1 MSAMWVLPGG
11 RPWWALAAGSLA
23 AAGFIGMAEAGAVVL
38 EATPTGQFSVS
49 SLYGIGQLTQPL
61 TSPAPT
67 LDGWAQEG
75 NPDLP
80 GWLLAHLG
88 FDVLFIIGYTLLAV
102 IMLWAAAARSETAV
116 RAAAERAAAEP
127 ASAEPATAEPT
138 PAESAAAGRTVA
150 RQVAA
155 RQAPAEPARSW
166 RLGYLL
172 LGLVVAG
179 NAAQVGLAAAAVW
192 GWIRPRHAVPPPL
205 AWALHGATMFKWVA
219 AIVLLIW
226 AGYRVLNS
234 PAVGHGLGQIV
245 RAVKA
250 QRFSL
255 VILVLLG
262 VIAASRGSDVLE
274 QMPDVERAWLTRVP
288 SLGWVHLAA
297 AVIAQFLVAFLLL
310 CLGRR
315 RVVRAVHKF
324 GQEGENRDPSR
335 LWLWL
340 LSPAVLLA
348 VTWVLGWR
356 HWAQVSWLGAIAI
369 PLVMWG
375 VAVASLVFRSG
386 ARQAPARDTQ
396 VAGDAADMI
405 ALVHT
410 VGDLLAVAVVAVA
423 GLGLVRAFT
432 APALVVGG
440 WYARAD
446 GAAVV
451 VGIVGAVAVWAI
463 ARPALTWMKG
473 MLPPELA
480 APPADA
486 PMTGA
491 AVGAGA
497 ADPAE
502 QPAPAAPTSQVGP
515 ETQPASTLAA
525 GQSGPEAQPASTG
538 PAGHAGP
545 GAQPASTRLA
555 EAEPET
561 EPGSTSPT
569 GQAGPEARPVSTRPA
584 GQLSPAP
591 PPADPARRPKDPRG
605 PWWPVAVAAAPLVV
619 ADVLL
624 VFVPL
629 WTTHWLG
636 VLGTAVTGLGTLA
649 LGLGGLAFLAQRY
662 QPPPLFR
669 LLRLS
674 STPVI
679 TLIVIAGILGV
690 AINRNSGLHD
700 IRLPSGG
707 AGATATASGGGLAS
721 RTASPGSSTAAGTTA
736 AGTTAAGTSAAGSA
750 TAGATAA
757 GSAAAGTAAG
767 AGTSAGSATLAGS
780 LQQWLADPLTRSCA
794 VAAPVSAA
802 AGTPA
807 VRVEPL
813 VLVAASGG
821 GIRAAWWAV
830 HTMTMLAGTQCGR
843 HGVFAVSSVSGG
855 SVGMAVLATSPRPAR
870 AIARIAGP
878 DALAAGIDGLLLRD
892 TIAGYTGL
900 DLTAAQMPAHQRY
913 PDRAALMEHAWEAE
927 DSGLT
932 DPFPLSEPAV
942 PWRLLFNSTAVRTG
956 CRAILPDRSLAGPGE
971 PAPTAGPP
979 LSCGL
984 GSAAPAANSYDLF
997 AKLPCLKGIDTATAA
1012 LLSARF
1018 TFISPSGV
1026 VNGCR
1031 GAQRSTAQEQF
1042 VDGGYADSSGL
1053 ATLAGLAPSLTAAVR
1068 QYNTSAVAD
1077 ARAGQPVTLVVPVTV
1092 FLGNSPQ
1099 VVPSPTAPGSDP
1111 ELLVPVDASAA
1122 SGDLT
1127 TPNAFM
1133 QQLGQETAADA
1144 WLPCPA
1150 GGPPSASPPGPG
1162 CDAIRN
1168 AAAGIIPRQLVL
1180 VAPQTE
1186 PRVAA
1191 PLGWVLSP
1199 ASRMALDAALQQD
1212 AARPC
1217 EPEGTT
1223 VYCPAGTGGLRYLL
1237 RLVHITAKPGAAG

>member
-1 MSAMWVLPGG
+1 MWVLPGG
-11 RPWWALAAGSLA
+11 RPWWALAGGSLA
-23 AAGFIGMAEAGAVVL
+23 AAGFIGMAEAGGVIL

-49 SLYGIGQLTQPL
+49 SLYGIGQLVQPL

-67 LDGWAQEG
+67 LNGWAQEG
-75 NPDLP
+75 NAHLP

-88 FDVLFIIGYTLLAV
+88 FDVVFIIGYSLLAV
-102 IMLWAAAARSETAV
+102 IMVWAAAARSQDA
-116 RAAAERAAAEP
+116 AAAEP
-127 ASAEPATAEPT
+127 A
-138 PAESAAAGRTVA
+138 R
-150 RQVAA
+150 R
-155 RQAPAEPARSW
+155 W

-179 NAAQVGLAAAAVW
+179 NAAQVALAAAAVW
-192 GWIRPRHAVPPPL
+192 GWIGHGRDVPPAL
-205 AWALHGATMFKWVA
+205 AWALHGATMVKWVA
-219 AIVLLIW
+219 VIVAVIW
-226 AGYRVLNS
+226 AGYRILSS
-234 PAVGHGLGQIV
+234 PAVARGIGQIV

-274 QMPDVERAWLTRVP
+274 QMPDVERAWLTRAP

-310 CLGRR
+310 YLGRR
-315 RVVRAVHKF
+315 RVTRAVHKF
-324 GQEGENRDPSR
+324 GQQGENRDQSN

-340 LSPAVLLA
+340 LAPGVLLA

-369 PLVMWG
+369 PVVMWG
-375 VAVASLVFRSG
+375 VAVASLVFRSR
-386 ARQAPARDTQ
+386 ARQAPARDTE
-396 VAGDAADMI
+396 VAGDAEDMI

-446 GAAVV
+446 AAAVV
-451 VGIVGAVAVWAI
+451 VGIVGAVAVWAV
-463 ARPALTWMKG
+463 ARPALGWMAG
-473 MLPPELA
+473 MLPAELP
-480 APPADA
+480 APPAEA
-486 PMTGA
+486 PPAGVA
-491 AVGAGA
+491 AVAGPA
-497 ADPAE
+497 DEHVAEGRPGGADPDGTT
-502 QPAPAAPTSQVGP
+502 P
-515 ETQPASTLAA
+515 L
-525 GQSGPEAQPASTG
+525 EAQPASMK
-538 PAGHAGP
+538 
-545 GAQPASTRLA
+545 PASMK
-555 EAEPET
+555 
-561 EPGSTSPT
+561 
-569 GQAGPEARPVSTRPA
+569 PA
-584 GQLSPAP
+584 SQISPAP
-591 PPADPARRPKDPRG
+591 PPEDPVRRARDPKG
-605 PWWPVAVAAAPLVV
+605 PWWPVAAAVAPLV
-619 ADVLL
+619 AAEGLL
-624 VFVPL
+624 IFVPL

-649 LGLGGLAFLAQRY
+649 LGLAGLAFLAQRY

-679 TLIVIAGILGV
+679 SLIVIAGILGV

-700 IRLPSGG
+700 IRAPS
-707 AGATATASGGGLAS
+707 S
-721 RTASPGSSTAAGTTA
+721 R
-736 AGTTAAGTSAAGSA
+736 AGTSAAASGELTGGPTQPGPAAASTTATHSTAVTTTTAGTA
-750 TAGATAA
+750 TAGA
-757 GSAAAGTAAG
+757 G
-767 AGTSAGSATLAGS
+767 APSGPVTLAGG
-780 LQQWLADPLTRSCA
+780 LQRWLADPLTRTCA
-794 VAAPVSAA
+794 VAAPPGAP
-802 AGTPA
+802 AGAPV

-830 HTMTMLAGTQCGR
+830 HMMTMLEGTQCGR

-855 SVGMAVLATSPRPAR
+855 SVGMGVLATSAHPDR

-900 DLTAAQMPAHQRY
+900 DLTAAQMPAHERY

-932 DPFPLSEPAV
+932 DPFPLRQPAV

-956 CRAILPDRSLAGPGE
+956 CRAILPDRSLAAPGAAA
-971 PAPTAGPP
+971 PAGGPP
-979 LSCGL
+979 LTCGL

-997 AKLPCLKGIDTATAA
+997 AKLPCLTGIDTATAA

-1026 VNGCR
+1026 VNGCTR
-1031 GAQRSTAQEQF
+1031 AQRNTAQEQF

-1053 ATLAGLAPSLTAAVR
+1053 ATLAGLAPGLTAAVR
-1068 QYNTSAVAD
+1068 QYNTSAVAG
-1077 ARAGQPVTLVVPVTV
+1077 AQAGQPVTLVVPVTAY
-1092 FLGNSPQ
+1092 LGNSPQ

-1122 SGDLT
+1122 SGNLT
-1127 TPNAFM
+1127 TPNAFL
-1133 QQLGQETAADA
+1133 QQLGQQTAADA
-1144 WLPCPA
+1144 WLPCPQPTAPA
-1150 GGPPSASPPGPG
+1150 GAASSPAAG
-1162 CDAIRN
+1162 
-1168 AAAGIIPRQLVL
+1168 AAAGTRTGAAAGTATGPPAGAPAAPDCGAIRDEAARVIPRQLVL
-1180 VAPQTE
+1180 VAPQTV

-1199 ASRMALDAALQQD
+1199 ASRMALDAALRQD
-1212 AARPC
+1212 ATRSC
-1217 EPEGTT
+1217 EPQGTT

-1237 RLVHITAKPGAAG
+1237 RLVHLSARHGPAG

>member
-1 MSAMWVLPGG
+1 VSGMWVLPGG
-11 RPWWALAAGSLA
+11 RPWWALAGGSLA
-23 AAGFIGMAEAGAVVL
+23 AAGFIGMAEAGGVVL
-38 EATPTGQFSVS
+38 QATPTGQFSVS

-67 LDGWAQEG
+67 LTGWAQEG

-80 GWLLAHLG
+80 GWLLAHLA
-88 FDVLFIIGYTLLAV
+88 FDVLFIIGYSLLAV
-102 IMLWAAAARSETAV
+102 IMLRAAAARSE
-116 RAAAERAAAEP
+116 AAEQTAAEQ
-127 ASAEPATAEPT
+127 
-138 PAESAAAGRTVA
+138 AAAGQAVAGPA
-150 RQVAA
+150 RQ
-155 RQAPAEPARSW
+155 W

-192 GWIRPRHAVPPPL
+192 GWIRPRHEVPPSL
-205 AWALHGATMFKWVA
+205 AWSLHGATMFKWVA
-219 AIVLLIW
+219 AIVLLVW
-226 AGYRVLNS
+226 AGYRVLNT
-234 PAVGHGLGQIV
+234 PAVAQGIGQIA

-250 QRFSL
+250 QRFSV
-255 VILVLLG
+255 VILILLG

-274 QMPDVERAWLTRVP
+274 QMPDVERAWLTRAP

-310 CLGRR
+310 YLGRR
-315 RVVRAVHKF
+315 RVTRAVHKF
-324 GQEGENRDPSR
+324 GQQGENRDPSR

-340 LSPAVLLA
+340 LAPAVLL
-348 VTWVLGWR
+348 VLTWVLGWR
-356 HWAQVSWLGAIAI
+356 HWAQVSWLGVIAI

-375 VAVASLVFRSG
+375 VAVASLVFRSRAG
-386 ARQAPARDTQ
+386 QAPPRDTE
-396 VAGDAADMI
+396 VAGDAADMV

-440 WYARAD
+440 WYAKAD
-446 GAAVV
+446 GAAVI
-451 VGIVGAVAVWAI
+451 VGIVGAVAVWVL
-463 ARPALTWMKG
+463 ARPVLTWMQG
-473 MLPPELA
+473 MLPPELPAPSAGAPRASA
-480 APPADA
+480 AA
-486 PMTGA
+486 
-491 AVGAGA
+491 GAGPTGPESHA
-497 ADPAE
+497 ST
-502 QPAPAAPTSQVGP
+502 APAG
-515 ETQPASTLAA
+515 LI
-525 GQSGPEAQPASTG
+525 
-538 PAGHAGP
+538 
-545 GAQPASTRLA
+545 
-555 EAEPET
+555 
-561 EPGSTSPT
+561 
-569 GQAGPEARPVSTRPA
+569 
-584 GQLSPAP
+584 SPAP
-591 PPADPARRPKDPRG
+591 PPADPARRAKDPKG
-605 PWWPVAVAAAPLVV
+605 PWWPVAAAAAPLVV
-619 ADVLL
+619 ADGLL
-624 VFVPL
+624 ILVPL
-629 WTTHWLG
+629 WMTHWLG

-649 LGLGGLAFLAQRY
+649 VGLGGLAFLAQRY

-700 IRLPSGG
+700 IRPPS
-707 AGATATASGGGLAS
+707 ARS
-721 RTASPGSSTAAGTTA
+721 GTT
-736 AGTTAAGTSAAGSA
+736 
-750 TAGATAA
+750 ATAA
-757 GSAAAGTAAG
+757 GGLRSAATPPGSTAAASTTAAG
-767 AGTSAGSATLAGS
+767 AGTSSGPATLAGS

-794 VAAPVSAA
+794 VAAPASAT
-802 AGTPA
+802 AGAPG

-813 VLVAASGG
+813 VMVAASGG

-855 SVGMAVLATSPRPAR
+855 SVGMAVLATSPHPAR
-870 AIARIAGP
+870 AIAEVAGP

-913 PDRAALMEHAWEAE
+913 PDRAALMEHAWESE
-927 DSGLT
+927 DPGLT
-932 DPFPLSEPAV
+932 EPFPLTAPVV

-956 CRAILPDRSLAGPGE
+956 CRAILADRSLAGPGE
-971 PAPTAGPP
+971 SAPAAGPP

-1031 GAQRSTAQEQF
+1031 RSQRSTAQEQF

-1053 ATLAGLAPSLTAAVR
+1053 ATLAGLAPGLTAAVR

-1077 ARAGQPVTLVVPVTV
+1077 AQAGQPVTLVVPVTV
-1092 FLGNSPQ
+1092 YLGNSPQ

-1111 ELLVPVDASAA
+1111 ELLVPVDASGA

-1127 TPNAFM
+1127 TPNAFL

-1144 WLPCPA
+1144 WLPCPPP
-1150 GGPPSASPPGPG
+1150 GPPSGSPAGLG
-1162 CDAIRN
+1162 CGTIRN

-1180 VAPQTE
+1180 VAPQTA

-1199 ASRMALDAALQQD
+1199 ASRMALDAAMQQD
-1212 AARPC
+1212 ATRSCQPQ
-1217 EPEGTT
+1217 GTT

>member
-1 MSAMWVLPGG
+1 MSGMWVLPGG

-67 LDGWAQEG
+67 LNGWAQEG

-80 GWLLAHLG
+80 GWLLAHLA
-88 FDVLFIIGYTLLAV
+88 FDVLFIIGYSLLAV
-102 IMLWAAAARSETAV
+102 IMLWAAAARSAAAV
-116 RAAAERAAAEP
+116 QAAAERAAAERV
-127 ASAEPATAEPT
+127 
-138 PAESAAAGRTVA
+138 AGR
-150 RQVAA
+150 
-155 RQAPAEPARSW
+155 QAVPEPARSW

-192 GWIRPRHAVPPPL
+192 GWIRPRHDEPPAL
-205 AWALHGATMFKWVA
+205 AWSLHGATMFKWVA
-219 AIVLLIW
+219 AIVLLAW

-234 PAVGHGLGQIV
+234 PAVRHGLGQIA

-255 VILVLLG
+255 IILILLG

-310 CLGRR
+310 YLGRR
-315 RVVRAVHKF
+315 RVTRAVHKF
-324 GQEGENRDPSR
+324 GQQGENRDPSR

-340 LSPAVLLA
+340 LGPAVLL
-348 VTWVLGWR
+348 VLTWVLGWR

-375 VAVASLVFRSG
+375 VAVASLIFRSRAG
-386 ARQAPARDTQ
+386 QARARDTE
-396 VAGDAADMI
+396 VAEDAADMI

-432 APALVVGG
+432 APALVVDG
-440 WYARAD
+440 WYAKAD
-446 GAAVV
+446 GAAVI

-473 MLPPELA
+473 MLPPELP

-486 PMTGA
+486 PHADAPHADAPPATAAA
-491 AVGAGA
+491 AVGGPTGSEA
-497 ADPAE
+497 
-502 QPAPAAPTSQVGP
+502 QPAKPGPASQV
-515 ETQPASTLAA
+515 S
-525 GQSGPEAQPASTG
+525 PEAQPAGTG
-538 PAGHAGP
+538 
-545 GAQPASTRLA
+545 
-555 EAEPET
+555 
-561 EPGSTSPT
+561 
-569 GQAGPEARPVSTRPA
+569 PA

-605 PWWPVAVAAAPLVV
+605 PWWPVAAAAAPLVV

-624 VFVPL
+624 IFVPL
-629 WTTHWLG
+629 WTTRWLG

-662 QPPPLFR
+662 QPPSLFR

-690 AINRNSGLHD
+690 AIDRNSGLHD
-700 IRLPSGG
+700 IRPPSGRTG
-707 AGATATASGGGLAS
+707 TTATASGGPAS
-721 RTASPGSSTAAGTTA
+721 HATSPGSTTAASVTSAIARTASATTAGT
-736 AGTTAAGTSAAGSA
+736 
-750 TAGATAA
+750 
-757 GSAAAGTAAG
+757 TAAG
-767 AGTSAGSATLAGS
+767 AGTSSDPATLAGS

-794 VAAPVSAA
+794 VAAPASASA
-802 AGTPA
+802 PG

-813 VLVAASGG
+813 VMVAASGG

-830 HTMTMLAGTQCGR
+830 HAMTMLSGTQCGR

-855 SVGMAVLATSPRPAR
+855 SVGMAVLATSPHPAP

-878 DALAAGIDGLLLRD
+878 DALAAGIDGMLLRD

-932 DPFPLSEPAV
+932 DPFPLTEPAV

-971 PAPTAGPP
+971 PAPAAGPP

-997 AKLPCLKGIDTATAA
+997 AKLPCLKGIDAATAA

-1018 TFISPSGV
+1018 TFISPSGA
-1026 VNGCR
+1026 VNGCGR
-1031 GAQRSTAQEQF
+1031 SQRSTAQEQF

-1053 ATLAGLAPSLTAAVR
+1053 ATLAGLAPGLTAAVR
-1068 QYNTSAVAD
+1068 QYNTSAVAG

-1122 SGDLT
+1122 SGNLT
-1127 TPNAFM
+1127 TPNAFL
-1133 QQLGQETAADA
+1133 QQLGQETAAAA
-1144 WLPCPA
+1144 WLPCPPA
-1150 GGPPSASPPGPG
+1150 GPPSGAPPGLG
-1162 CDAIRN
+1162 CSAIRN
-1168 AAAGIIPRQLVL
+1168 AATGIIPKQLVL
-1180 VAPQTE
+1180 VAPQTV

-1212 AARPC
+1212 AARSC
-1217 EPEGTT
+1217 EPQGTT

>member
-1 MSAMWVLPGG
+1 MRVLPGG
-11 RPWWALAAGSLA
+11 RPWWALTGGSLA
-23 AAGFIGMAEAGAVVL
+23 AAGFIGMAEAGGVIL

-49 SLYGIGQLTQPL
+49 SLYGIGQLAQPL

-67 LDGWAQEG
+67 LNGWAQEG
-75 NPDLP
+75 NADLP

-88 FDVLFIIGYTLLAV
+88 FDVLFIIGYSLLAV
-102 IMLWAAAARSETAV
+102 IMVWAAAARSQD
-116 RAAAERAAAEP
+116 AAAQ
-127 ASAEPATAEPT
+127 
-138 PAESAAAGRTVA
+138 AAAG
-150 RQVAA
+150 
-155 RQAPAEPARSW
+155 PARRW

-179 NAAQVGLAAAAVW
+179 NAAQVALAAAAVR
-192 GWIRPRHAVPPPL
+192 GWIGHGRDVPPAL
-205 AWALHGATMFKWVA
+205 AWALHGATMAKWVA
-219 AIVLLIW
+219 AIVAVIW
-226 AGYRVLNS
+226 AGYRILNS
-234 PAVGHGLGQIV
+234 PAVARGIGQIV

-274 QMPDVERAWLTRVP
+274 QMPDVERAWLTRTP

-310 CLGRR
+310 YLGRR
-315 RVVRAVHKF
+315 RVRRAVHKF
-324 GQEGENRDPSR
+324 GQQGENRDQSHV
-335 LWLWL
+335 WLWL
-340 LSPAVLLA
+340 LAPAVLLA

-369 PLVMWG
+369 PVVMWG
-375 VAVASLVFRSG
+375 VAVASLVFRSR
-386 ARQAPARDTQ
+386 ARQAPARDTE
-396 VAGDAADMI
+396 VAGDAEDMI

-451 VGIVGAVAVWAI
+451 VGIVGAVAVWAV
-463 ARPALTWMKG
+463 ARPALAWMAG
-473 MLPPELA
+473 MLPPELPA
-480 APPADA
+480 VPAEAPPA
-486 PMTGA
+486 GVA
-491 AVGAGA
+491 AVAGPPDENFTEARA
-497 ADPAE
+497 ASEPDD
-502 QPAPAAPTSQVGP
+502 QAPR
-515 ETQPASTLAA
+515 
-525 GQSGPEAQPASTG
+525 EAQPAAS
-538 PAGHAGP
+538 GP
-545 GAQPASTRLA
+545 GGETPLEEQPASMK
-555 EAEPET
+555 
-561 EPGSTSPT
+561 
-569 GQAGPEARPVSTRPA
+569 PA
-584 GQLSPAP
+584 GQISPAP
-591 PPADPARRPKDPRG
+591 PPEDPVRRARDPKG
-605 PWWPVAVAAAPLVV
+605 PWWPVAAAAAPLVV
-619 ADVLL
+619 ADGLL
-624 VFVPL
+624 IFVPL

-649 LGLGGLAFLAQRY
+649 LGLAGLAFLAQHY

-700 IRLPSGG
+700 IRPPSGR
-707 AGATATASGGGLAS
+707 AGTSATASGGLTGGLTQPGPAAAS
-721 RTASPGSSTAAGTTA
+721 TTATNSTAANTTTA
-736 AGTTAAGTSAAGSA
+736 SSA
-750 TAGATAA
+750 TAGA
-757 GSAAAGTAAG
+757 G
-767 AGTSAGSATLAGS
+767 ASSSPATLARS
-780 LQQWLADPLTRSCA
+780 LQQWLADPLTRTCA
-794 VAAPVSAA
+794 VPAPRSAT
-802 AGTPA
+802 AGPP
-807 VRVEPL
+807 VIRVEPL

-855 SVGMAVLATSPRPAR
+855 SVGMGVLATSPHPDQ

-878 DALAAGIDGLLLRD
+878 DALAAGIDGLVLRD

-913 PDRAALMEHAWEAE
+913 PDRAALMEHAWEGE

-932 DPFPLSEPAV
+932 DPFPLGQPVV

-956 CRAILPDRSLAGPGE
+956 CRAILPDRSLAAPGA
-971 PAPTAGPP
+971 PAPAAGSP
-979 LSCGL
+979 LTCGL

-1031 GAQRSTAQEQF
+1031 RAQRNTAQEQF

-1068 QYNTSAVAD
+1068 QYNTSAVAS
-1077 ARAGQPVTLVVPVTV
+1077 AQAGQPVTLVVPVTV
-1092 FLGNSPQ
+1092 YLGNSPQ

-1122 SGDLT
+1122 SGNLT
-1127 TPNAFM
+1127 TPNAFL

-1144 WLPCPA
+1144 WLPCPQ
-1150 GGPPSASPPGPG
+1150 PGAP
-1162 CDAIRN
+1162 AA
-1168 AAAGIIPRQLVL
+1168 AAAGAAAAAAGAPAAPDCGAIRDAAAQVIPRQTVL
-1180 VAPQTE
+1180 VAPQTV

-1199 ASRMALDAALQQD
+1199 ASRMALDAALRQD
-1212 AARPC
+1212 ATRSC
-1217 EPEGTT
+1217 EPQGTT

-1237 RLVHITAKPGAAG
+1237 RLVHLTARPGPAG

>member
-1 MSAMWVLPGG
+1 MSGMWVLPGG
-11 RPWWALAAGSLA
+11 RPWWALAGGSLA
-23 AAGFIGMAEAGAVVL
+23 AAGFIGMAEAGGVVL
-38 EATPTGQFSVS
+38 QATPTGQFSVS

-67 LDGWAQEG
+67 LTGWAQEG

-80 GWLLAHLG
+80 GWLLAHLA
-88 FDVLFIIGYTLLAV
+88 FDVLFIIGYSLLAV
-102 IMLWAAAARSETAV
+102 IMLRAAAARSE
-116 RAAAERAAAEP
+116 AAEQTAAEQ
-127 ASAEPATAEPT
+127 
-138 PAESAAAGRTVA
+138 AAAGQAVAGPA
-150 RQVAA
+150 RQ
-155 RQAPAEPARSW
+155 W

-192 GWIRPRHAVPPPL
+192 GWIRPRHEVPPSL
-205 AWALHGATMFKWVA
+205 AWSLHGATMFKWVA
-219 AIVLLIW
+219 AIVLLVW
-226 AGYRVLNS
+226 AGYRVLNT
-234 PAVGHGLGQIV
+234 PAVAQGIGQIA

-250 QRFSL
+250 QRFSV
-255 VILVLLG
+255 VILILLG

-274 QMPDVERAWLTRVP
+274 QMPDVERAWLTRAP

-310 CLGRR
+310 YLGRR
-315 RVVRAVHKF
+315 RVTRAVHKF
-324 GQEGENRDPSR
+324 GQQGENRDPSR

-340 LSPAVLLA
+340 LAPAVLL
-348 VTWVLGWR
+348 VLTWVLGWR
-356 HWAQVSWLGAIAI
+356 HWAQVSWLGVIAI

-375 VAVASLVFRSG
+375 VAVASLVFRSRAG
-386 ARQAPARDTQ
+386 QAPPRDTE
-396 VAGDAADMI
+396 VAGDAADMV

-440 WYARAD
+440 WYAKAD
-446 GAAVV
+446 GAAVI
-451 VGIVGAVAVWAI
+451 VGIVGAVAVWVL
-463 ARPALTWMKG
+463 ARPVLTWMQG
-473 MLPPELA
+473 MLPPELPAPSAGAPRASA
-480 APPADA
+480 AA
-486 PMTGA
+486 
-491 AVGAGA
+491 GAGPTGPESHA
-497 ADPAE
+497 ST
-502 QPAPAAPTSQVGP
+502 APAG
-515 ETQPASTLAA
+515 LI
-525 GQSGPEAQPASTG
+525 
-538 PAGHAGP
+538 
-545 GAQPASTRLA
+545 
-555 EAEPET
+555 
-561 EPGSTSPT
+561 
-569 GQAGPEARPVSTRPA
+569 
-584 GQLSPAP
+584 SPAP
-591 PPADPARRPKDPRG
+591 PPADPARRAKDPKG
-605 PWWPVAVAAAPLVV
+605 PWWPVAAAAAPLVV
-619 ADVLL
+619 ADGLL
-624 VFVPL
+624 ILVPL
-629 WTTHWLG
+629 WMTHWLG

-649 LGLGGLAFLAQRY
+649 VGLGGLAFLAQRY

-700 IRLPSGG
+700 IRPPS
-707 AGATATASGGGLAS
+707 ARS
-721 RTASPGSSTAAGTTA
+721 GTT
-736 AGTTAAGTSAAGSA
+736 
-750 TAGATAA
+750 ATAA
-757 GSAAAGTAAG
+757 GGLRSAATPPGSTAAASTTAAG
-767 AGTSAGSATLAGS
+767 AGTSSGPATLAGS

-794 VAAPVSAA
+794 VAAPASAT
-802 AGTPA
+802 AGAPG

-813 VLVAASGG
+813 VMVAASGG

-855 SVGMAVLATSPRPAR
+855 SVGMAVLATSPHPAR
-870 AIARIAGP
+870 AIAEVAGP

-913 PDRAALMEHAWEAE
+913 PDRAALMEHAWESE
-927 DSGLT
+927 DPGLT
-932 DPFPLSEPAV
+932 EPFPLTAPVV

-956 CRAILPDRSLAGPGE
+956 CRAILADRSLAGPGE
-971 PAPTAGPP
+971 SAPAAGPP

-1031 GAQRSTAQEQF
+1031 RSQRSTAQEQF

-1077 ARAGQPVTLVVPVTV
+1077 AQAGQPVTLVVPVTV
-1092 FLGNSPQ
+1092 YLGNSPQ

-1111 ELLVPVDASAA
+1111 ELLVPVDASGA

-1127 TPNAFM
+1127 TPNAFL

-1144 WLPCPA
+1144 WLPCPPP
-1150 GGPPSASPPGPG
+1150 GPPSGSPAGLG
-1162 CDAIRN
+1162 CGTIRN

-1180 VAPQTE
+1180 VAPQTA

-1199 ASRMALDAALQQD
+1199 ASRMALDAAMQQD
-1212 AARPC
+1212 ATRSCQPQ
-1217 EPEGTT
+1217 GTT

>member
-1 MSAMWVLPGG
+1 VSAMWVLPGG

-67 LDGWAQEG
+67 LNGWAQEG

-80 GWLLAHLG
+80 GWLLAHLA

-102 IMLWAAAARSETAV
+102 IMLWVAAARSETAV

-127 ASAEPATAEPT
+127 AATER
-138 PAESAAAGRTVA
+138 AAA
-150 RQVAA
+150 RQVAARQAPAEPA

-172 LGLVVAG
+172 LGLAVAG
-179 NAAQVGLAAAAVW
+179 NAAQVGLAAAAVG
-192 GWIRPRHAVPPPL
+192 GWIRPRQAVPPSL

-219 AIVLLIW
+219 AVVLLIW

-310 CLGRR
+310 YLGRR
-315 RVVRAVHKF
+315 RVTRAVHKF
-324 GQEGENRDPSR
+324 GQQGENRDPSR

-340 LSPAVLLA
+340 LAPAVLL
-348 VTWVLGWR
+348 VLTWVLGWR

-375 VAVASLVFRSG
+375 VAVTSLVFRSR
-386 ARQAPARDTQ
+386 ARQAPARDTV
-396 VAGDAADMI
+396 VAADAADMI

-446 GAAVV
+446 GAAVI
-451 VGIVGAVAVWAI
+451 VGIVGTVAVWAI
-463 ARPALTWMKG
+463 ARPALNWMRG

-486 PMTGA
+486 LPVSATA
-491 AVGAGA
+491 
-497 ADPAE
+497 
-502 QPAPAAPTSQVGP
+502 
-515 ETQPASTLAA
+515 AA
-525 GQSGPEAQPASTG
+525 GPTGPEAQPARPEPTSQIS
-538 PAGHAGP
+538 P
-545 GAQPASTRLA
+545 GAQAAST
-555 EAEPET
+555 
-561 EPGSTSPT
+561 PT
-569 GQAGPEARPVSTRPA
+569 AGQAGPEAQPAGTGPA

-591 PPADPARRPKDPRG
+591 PPADLARRPKDPKG
-605 PWWPVAVAAAPLVV
+605 PWWPVAAAAAPLIA
-619 ADVLL
+619 ADSLL
-624 VFVPL
+624 IFVPL

-649 LGLGGLAFLAQRY
+649 LGLGGLAFLAQRF

-700 IRLPSGG
+700 IRPPSG
-707 AGATATASGGGLAS
+707 
-721 RTASPGSSTAAGTTA
+721 RAGTTA
-736 AGTTAAGTSAAGSA
+736 TAMGGPAARTAAPGSTTPA
-750 TAGATAA
+750 STAPASTAA
-757 GSAAAGTAAG
+757 ASTVAAG
-767 AGTSAGSATLAGS
+767 AGTSSDPATLAGS

-794 VAAPVSAA
+794 VAAPASVT
-802 AGTPA
+802 AGTPG

-813 VLVAASGG
+813 VMVAASGG

-855 SVGMAVLATSPRPAR
+855 SVGMAVLATSPHPAR
-870 AIARIAGP
+870 AIAGIAGP
-878 DALAAGIDGLLLRD
+878 DALTAGIDGLLLRD

-900 DLTAAQMPAHQRY
+900 DLTAAQMPAHQRF

-932 DPFPLSEPAV
+932 DLFPLSEPAV

-1133 QQLGQETAADA
+1133 QQLGQETAVDA
-1144 WLPCPA
+1144 WLPCPPA
-1150 GGPPSASPPGPG
+1150 GPPSGSPPGLG
-1162 CDAIRN
+1162 CSTIRN

-1180 VAPQTE
+1180 VAPQTV

-1212 AARPC
+1212 AARSC

-1237 RLVHITAKPGAAG
+1237 RLVHITAKAGTAG

>member
-1 MSAMWVLPGG
+1 MSGMWVLPGG
-11 RPWWALAAGSLA
+11 RPWWALAGGSLA
-23 AAGFIGMAEAGAVVL
+23 AAGFIGMAEAGGVVL
-38 EATPTGQFSVS
+38 QATPTGQFSVS

-61 TSPAPT
+61 ASPAPT
-67 LDGWAQEG
+67 LTGWAQEG

-80 GWLLAHLG
+80 GWLLAHLA
-88 FDVLFIIGYTLLAV
+88 FDVLFIIGYSLLAV
-102 IMLWAAAARSETAV
+102 IMLRAAAARSE
-116 RAAAERAAAEP
+116 AAEQTAAEQ
-127 ASAEPATAEPT
+127 
-138 PAESAAAGRTVA
+138 AAAGQAVAGPA
-150 RQVAA
+150 RQ
-155 RQAPAEPARSW
+155 W

-192 GWIRPRHAVPPPL
+192 GWIRPRHEVPPSL
-205 AWALHGATMFKWVA
+205 AWSLHGATMFKWVA
-219 AIVLLIW
+219 AIVLLVW
-226 AGYRVLNS
+226 AGYRVLNT
-234 PAVGHGLGQIV
+234 PAVAQGIGQIA

-250 QRFSL
+250 QRFSV
-255 VILVLLG
+255 VILILLG

-274 QMPDVERAWLTRVP
+274 QMPDVERAWLTRAP

-310 CLGRR
+310 YLGRR
-315 RVVRAVHKF
+315 RVTRAVHKF
-324 GQEGENRDPSR
+324 GQQGENRDPSR

-340 LSPAVLLA
+340 LAPAVLL
-348 VTWVLGWR
+348 VLTWVLGWR
-356 HWAQVSWLGAIAI
+356 HWAQVSWLGVIAI

-375 VAVASLVFRSG
+375 VAVASLVFRSRAG
-386 ARQAPARDTQ
+386 QAPPRDTE
-396 VAGDAADMI
+396 VAGDAADMV

-440 WYARAD
+440 WYAKAD
-446 GAAVV
+446 GAAVI
-451 VGIVGAVAVWAI
+451 VGIVGAVAVWVL
-463 ARPALTWMKG
+463 ARPVLTWMQG
-473 MLPPELA
+473 MLPPELPAPSAGAPRASA
-480 APPADA
+480 AA
-486 PMTGA
+486 
-491 AVGAGA
+491 GAGPTGPESHA
-497 ADPAE
+497 ST
-502 QPAPAAPTSQVGP
+502 APAG
-515 ETQPASTLAA
+515 LI
-525 GQSGPEAQPASTG
+525 
-538 PAGHAGP
+538 
-545 GAQPASTRLA
+545 
-555 EAEPET
+555 
-561 EPGSTSPT
+561 
-569 GQAGPEARPVSTRPA
+569 
-584 GQLSPAP
+584 SPAP
-591 PPADPARRPKDPRG
+591 PPADPARRAKDPKG
-605 PWWPVAVAAAPLVV
+605 PWWPVAAAAAPLVV
-619 ADVLL
+619 ADGLL
-624 VFVPL
+624 ILVPL
-629 WTTHWLG
+629 WMTHWLG

-649 LGLGGLAFLAQRY
+649 VGLGGLAFLAQRY

-700 IRLPSGG
+700 IRPPS
-707 AGATATASGGGLAS
+707 ARS
-721 RTASPGSSTAAGTTA
+721 GTT
-736 AGTTAAGTSAAGSA
+736 
-750 TAGATAA
+750 ATAA
-757 GSAAAGTAAG
+757 GGLRSAATPPGSTAAASTTAAG
-767 AGTSAGSATLAGS
+767 AGTSSGPATLAGS

-794 VAAPVSAA
+794 VAAPASAT
-802 AGTPA
+802 AGAPG

-813 VLVAASGG
+813 VMVAASGG

-855 SVGMAVLATSPRPAR
+855 SVGMAVLATSPHPAR
-870 AIARIAGP
+870 AIAEVAGP

-913 PDRAALMEHAWEAE
+913 PDRAALMEHAWESE
-927 DSGLT
+927 DPGLT
-932 DPFPLSEPAV
+932 EPFPLTAPVV

-956 CRAILPDRSLAGPGE
+956 CRAILADRSLAGPGE
-971 PAPTAGPP
+971 SAPAAGPP

-1031 GAQRSTAQEQF
+1031 RSQRSTAQEQF

-1053 ATLAGLAPSLTAAVR
+1053 ATLAGLAPGLTAAVR

-1077 ARAGQPVTLVVPVTV
+1077 AQAGQPVTLVVPVTV
-1092 FLGNSPQ
+1092 YLGNSPQ

-1111 ELLVPVDASAA
+1111 ELLVPVDASGA

-1127 TPNAFM
+1127 TPNAFL

-1144 WLPCPA
+1144 WLPCPPP
-1150 GGPPSASPPGPG
+1150 GPPSGSPAGLG
-1162 CDAIRN
+1162 CGTIRN

-1180 VAPQTE
+1180 VAPQTA

-1199 ASRMALDAALQQD
+1199 ASRMALDAAMQQD
-1212 AARPC
+1212 ATRSCQPQ
-1217 EPEGTT
+1217 GTT